1 MLTIKLHLMCPIW
14 YDIVK
19 INVYNLIFTRKK
31 IISRKRNN
39 SFVYWA
45 RWTLWVG
52 LSPTRSMAAWWKFP
66 ELDSTRL
73 WPGKWGNQPTKV
85 RPFRV
90 KSHVRLQTNRF
101 CHCLNAA
108 FSVMRWGCHR
118 QKVTQEFQ
126 FESSKVPSSTEIVAK
141 GFSGNWPQDAKILI
155 CLGIIASK
163 PNSETSKVPSS
174 SMQVNAKILLFD
186 QITSI
191 GYDPN
196 SESSR
201 ASSSREIV
209 V

>member
-1 MLTIKLHLMCPIW
+1 MILWGSIYTILSLQEKRSFRE
-14 YDIVK
+14 K
-19 INVYNLIFTRKK
+19 E
-31 IISRKRNN
+31 IIASCTEQDELCELGWVQQDPWLPGG
-39 SFVYWA
+39 SFQSWILRVCD
-45 RWTLWVG
+45 LVN
-52 LSPTRSMAAWWKFP
+52 
-66 ELDSTRL
+66 D
-73 WPGKWGNQPTKV
+73 GNQPTKV

-126 FESSKVPSSTEIVAK
+126 FESSKVPSSTEIVVK